1 MRRARPPRLSADARS
16 ARVRPPDR
24 ATVPRRPP
32 RGAPKRPAPGSQ
44 LDRAQSRA
52 ARGDRQLQAAA
63 AVGPLGQGGEPAVG
77 RRHLELGL
85 DGRAAAHRLDAHAD
99 DVPAGRVH
107 RRRRQELVAA
117 ALVAA
122 GGGAVERP
130 CHRGDAGAVGPV
142 RIADREG
149 DEQAVARDQA
159 AVRVADANAEPGRHL
174 HRQLDRGPRRED
186 GRRTWRSTP
195 APRSRRRAARPGRW
209 ARAARRAGRQAG
221 DGPSR
226 SLERTAAVR
235 VTRAA
240 CAQRPRGRRRRPA
253 ARRASARPARRPRPR
268 RAPATVARSARRR
281 AGPARA
287 ARAG

>member
-32 RGAPKRPAPGSQ
+32 RGAPKRPAPARSSIELTPGPPEATAS
-44 LDRAQSRA
+44 SRPP
-52 ARGDRQLQAAA
+52 A

-77 RRHLELGL
+77 CRHLELGL

-142 RIADREG
+142 RKADREG

-186 GRRTWRSTP
+186 GR
-195 APRSRRRAARPGRW
+195 ARG
-209 ARAARRAGRQAG
+209 
-221 DGPSR
+221 
-226 SLERTAAVR
+226 
-235 VTRAA
+235 
-240 CAQRPRGRRRRPA
+240 GRRRRRGA
-253 ARRASARPARRPRPR
+253 AGGQHDQGAGREQRGEQGDRRATGLHGAWN
-268 RAPATVARSARRR
+268 APPPS
-281 AGPARA
+281 G
-287 ARAG
+287 